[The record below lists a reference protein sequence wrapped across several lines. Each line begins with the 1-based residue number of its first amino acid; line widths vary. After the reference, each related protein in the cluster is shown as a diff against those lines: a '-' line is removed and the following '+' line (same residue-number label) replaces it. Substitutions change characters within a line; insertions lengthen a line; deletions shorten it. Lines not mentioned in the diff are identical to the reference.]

1 MALPDMNK
9 VGKDIKTRLT
19 NLETN
24 KAPLASP
31 KLTGTPTAPTAAKG
45 TNNTQIAT
53 TGFVTVAC
61 KSVQDYVNACALAFA
76 EFNETNGIK

>member
-1 MALPDMNK
+1 MALPNMAE

-45 TNNTQIAT
+45 NNSTQIAT